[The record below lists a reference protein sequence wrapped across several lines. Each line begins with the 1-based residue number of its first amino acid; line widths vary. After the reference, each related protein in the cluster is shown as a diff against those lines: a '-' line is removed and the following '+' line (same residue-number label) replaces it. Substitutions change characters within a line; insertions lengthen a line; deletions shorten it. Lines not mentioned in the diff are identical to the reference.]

1 MIRKINHF
9 LHSFSKSLRYLFCT
23 DRKQKSLRIC
33 SVYYQTFSALLYR
46 EAKALMK
53 EGMAVDIICYYT
65 SKEGKNLRSFEGINI
80 YPIQA
85 RSSREKSSLL
95 YLLRLFLFFL
105 KSFVYLSVNGVFK
118 KYALIHITTPPDFL
132 VFAAIIPKL
141 LGAKVIMDIHDIGPE
156 FYMRSLGVSKNHPI
170 VRFIIFVEKLSTR
183 LADHVITVTDL
194 WRDKLIDRSISPY
207 KCTTLLNVPDDE
219 LFQFLPEGRKK
230 ASNGYFCL
238 YYHGS
243 LEELFGIDTL
253 IESMPTVA
261 ENIPNVKLHIYGGGR
276 LLFDCKALVKKLEI
290 NRFVVFHKNVPF
302 YELPGILVNADIGIV
317 PTKSSVFAEE
327 ILAMK
332 SLEYISLGIP
342 IVVSRT
348 KGHSYYYDSSMVRFF
363 EPGDKAC
370 LAEAV
375 IDLYKNEAK
384 RNALQ
389 INSRFFIEKYG
400 WQNTKKTYVKI
411 VRNLLG

>member
-1 MIRKINHF
+1 MTLKFGLILDR
-9 LHSFSKSLRYLFCT
+9 LSDSFRYLFHPSGKT
-23 DRKQKSLRIC
+23 NSIRIC

-53 EGMAVDIICYYT
+53 EGMVVDIICYYT
-65 SKEGKNLRSFEGINI
+65 SKDGKNLRLFEGINI
-80 YPIQA
+80 FPIQS

-95 YLLRLFLFFL
+95 YGMRLFLFFL
-105 KSFVYLSVNGVFK
+105 KSFVYLSINGLFK

-132 VFAAIIPKL
+132 VFAAIVPKL
-141 LGAKVIMDIHDIGPE
+141 LGAKIVMDIHDIGPE

-170 VRFIIFVEKLSTR
+170 VRLITFIEKLSTC

-194 WRDKLIDRSISPY
+194 WRDKLVDRSTSAV

-219 LFQFLPEGRKK
+219 LFQPLTEDRHDTL
-230 ASNGYFCL
+230 NGHFRL

-243 LEELFGIDTL
+243 LEELFGVDTL
-253 IESMPTVA
+253 IESMPLVVQ
-261 ENIPNVKLHIYGGGR
+261 NIPNVKLHIYGGGR
-276 LLFDCKALVKKLEI
+276 LLFDCKALVKKLKI
-290 NRFVVFHKNVPF
+290 DGNVVFHKNVAF
-302 YELPGILVNADIGIV
+302 YELPQILLNADIGIV
-317 PTKSSVFAEE
+317 PTKSSVFADE

-332 SLEYISLGIP
+332 SLEYLSLGIP
-342 IVVSRT
+342 IVVSKT

-375 IDLYKNEAK
+375 IDLYKNESE
-384 RNALQ
+384 RHALK
-389 INSRFFIEKYG
+389 INSRHFIEKHG
-400 WQNTKKTYVKI
+400 WQNTKKTYVQI
-411 VRNLLG
+411 VRNLLC